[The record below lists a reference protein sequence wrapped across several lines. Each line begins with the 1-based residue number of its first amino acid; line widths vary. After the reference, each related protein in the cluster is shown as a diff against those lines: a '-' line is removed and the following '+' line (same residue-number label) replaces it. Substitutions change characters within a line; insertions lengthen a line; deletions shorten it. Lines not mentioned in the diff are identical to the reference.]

1 MNSDKHKLLTFS
13 ATSFLFLI
21 SLAAAFDFLD
31 PNGKIE
37 IKWDVMYWTADGYVA
52 TVTITNSQTYRHIT
66 SPGWT
71 LGWVWAKG
79 EVIWSMQ
86 GAEATDQGDCSS
98 STFTGTIPHSCKRD
112 PSVVDL
118 LPGAPYN
125 RQVAMCC
132 KGGVLTSWGQDPSSA
147 VSAFQLTVGHSGS
160 SNKTVRLPKN
170 FTLNGPGLGYTCS
183 QAKIVPPSAFYS
195 SDGRRKTN
203 ALMTWNVTCS
213 YSQFLASQTPTCCVS
228 MSSFYN
234 SKVTPCK
241 ACACGCQ
248 EETACIL
255 TESDLQS
262 ITELNAPTNDSA
274 PLVQCTTH
282 NCPIQVH
289 WHVKENYKGY
299 WRVKITIS
307 NLNYRLNYSQ
317 WTLVVEHPNFNNT
330 VEVYSFVY
338 KPLTPFISKND
349 TALFHG
355 LKSFNDV
362 LLQAGPNGNVHSEII
377 FQKDSTFTLE
387 HGWAFPQ
394 KVYFDGDECVMPSP
408 DSYPFLPNLA
418 NANPI
423 LLSTLACIF
432 LPIFFTLLS

>member
-1 MNSDKHKLLTFS
+1 
-13 ATSFLFLI
+13 
-21 SLAAAFDFLD
+21 
-31 PNGKIE
+31 
-37 IKWDVMYWTADGYVA
+37 
-52 TVTITNSQTYRHIT
+52 
-66 SPGWT
+66 
-71 LGWVWAKG
+71 
-79 EVIWSMQ
+79 
-86 GAEATDQGDCSS
+86 
-98 STFTGTIPHSCKRD
+98 
-112 PSVVDL
+112 
-118 LPGAPYN
+118 
-125 RQVAMCC
+125 
-132 KGGVLTSWGQDPSSA
+132 
-147 VSAFQLTVGHSGS
+147 
-160 SNKTVRLPKN
+160 
-170 FTLNGPGLGYTCS
+170 
-183 QAKIVPPSAFYS
+183 
-195 SDGRRKTN
+195 
-203 ALMTWNVTCS
+203 
-213 YSQFLASQTPTCCVS
+213 

-234 SKVTPCK
+234 SKITPCK
-241 ACACGCQ
+241 ACACGCKDR
-248 EETACIL
+248 TACIL

-262 ITELNAPTNDSA
+262 VTELNAPTNDSA
-274 PLVQCTTH
+274 PVVQCTAH

-355 LKSFNDV
+355 LKFFNDV

-387 HGWAFPQ
+387 HGWAFPR

-418 NANPI
+418 NPNPI
-423 LLSTLACIF
+423 LLSTTLACIF
-432 LPIFFTLLS
+432 LPIFLTLLS